1 MRLSYL
7 NRMGIGPRIAIL
19 SISGVVVAVIAV
31 IAVLLWSKGTLVDTS
46 SKVVTE
52 QTQHEADM
60 VAQAAYAMV
69 QSQHDALALKLEAD
83 YNTAEKL
90 LKDLGPLSVAKT
102 DNQKVNWTITNQFTK
117 QSQQTTLP
125 TLQAGDTPLVDETG
139 IASDV
144 PVVLKLKQM
153 AKADCTIFQ
162 RINEAGDMLRVATSV
177 TTLDGKRGTGTYIP
191 ARNPDGSSNAVVQTL
206 LRGEAFRG
214 KAFVVNQWCQTLY
227 KPLKDESGRI
237 IGALYVGLPLE
248 SVAAVR
254 QGIQELQVGKS
265 GYVFVIGSSGNA
277 RYHYIISQGGK
288 SDGKDLTQVQDATGR
303 YIIQEMVDE
312 SEKQPGKLIRFEYDW
327 KNAGEDV
334 ARKKVTSVL
343 YHDEWGWVI
352 GAGTYLD
359 ETEAIKDNIEASIN
373 SVILWVAGS
382 AAGVLAILSIISL
395 WMARQI
401 TQPIK
406 LAKERMREIAE
417 GDGDLTQRL
426 EVKSQ
431 DEVGE
436 MSTWINTFLD
446 QIHDIITQVVGSAQ
460 EVAGAAT
467 EISANTEEMASGM
480 EQQANQAT
488 QVSAAVEEVNASV
501 QEVAKMS
508 MDAANSSDSSSKS
521 ATEGSEVVKQAIQ
534 GMNSIN
540 ESVTSTAESIR
551 ALGVKGDQIG
561 EIVEVINDIADQTNL
576 LALNAA
582 IEAARAGEQGR
593 GFAVVADEVRKL
605 ADRTTRATEEIAQS
619 IQDMQAE
626 TKTAVDRMQ
635 DGTTRVEQG
644 VEQISKADESLQ
656 MILGNVQEVA
666 GMVQRIAAAAEQQ
679 GAATEE
685 VSRSIDSINTI
696 TQQTNQG
703 TREASQATSQL
714 SAKAEQLL
722 GLVSRFKL

>member
-46 SKVVTE
+46 GKVVTE

-69 QSQHDALALKLEAD
+69 QSQHDALKLKLDSD
-83 YNTAEKL
+83 YQTAAKL
-90 LKDLGPLSVAKT
+90 LNDLGPLHLDDADDQLVSWQLM
-102 DNQKVNWTITNQFTK
+102 NQNTR
-117 QSQQTTLP
+117 QTQERKLPALKAGQTL
-125 TLQAGDTPLVDETG
+125 LADTTG
-139 IASDV
+139 KGENV
-144 PVVLKLKQM
+144 PVVMQLREM
-153 AKADCTIFQ
+153 AGVDCTIFQ
-162 RINEAGDMLRVATSV
+162 RINESGDLLRVASNV
-177 TTLDGKRGTGTYIP
+177 TLDDGRHATGTYIP
-191 ARNPDGSSNAVVQTL
+191 ARNADGTTNPVVASV
-206 LRGEAFRG
+206 LRGETFRG
-214 KAFVVNQWCQTLY
+214 KAVVVGKWMQTTY
-227 KPLKDESGRI
+227 QPLKDSHGKV
-237 IGALYVGLPLE
+237 IGALGLGIPIE

-254 QGIQELQVGKS
+254 EGIQELQVGKS

-327 KNAGEDV
+327 KNVGEDV
-334 ARKKVTSVL
+334 ARKKVTSVM

-359 ETEAIKDNIEASIN
+359 ETEAIKGNIEASIN

-401 TQPIK
+401 TRPIK

-508 MDAANSSDSSSKS
+508 MDAATSSDSSSKS